1 MLKVTVA
8 QKGARSRL
16 VLEGRL
22 AGPWVDEAG
31 EAWRKVRRTG
41 SSVVV
46 DLTGVTF
53 VDDGGKALLHA
64 MWRDGAELRAAGC
77 CTRFIVEEITR
88 HGRTPV

>member
-8 QKGARSRL
+8 QKEARSRL

-22 AGPWVDEAG
+22 AGLWVDEAR
-31 EAWRKVRRTG
+31 EAWRKVRRSATP
-41 SSVVV
+41 VIV

-53 VDDGGKALLHA
+53 VDESGKALLRA

-88 HGRTPV
+88 HGRTPA